1 MSDRPKRKFGP
12 TKGEYRFRAVSGAV
26 ILLLVGYA
34 LFAQGL
40 PSGLVASESILFGT
54 LFGAFLLLH
63 SCWKLIK
70 HDYRQV

>member
-1 MSDRPKRKFGP
+1 MSDTPKGKFGP
-12 TKGEYRFRAVSGAV
+12 TKGEYKFRAVSGAV
-26 ILLLVGYA
+26 ILVLVSYA

-63 SCWKLIK
+63 SSWKLIRR
-70 HDYRQV
+70 DYRQA